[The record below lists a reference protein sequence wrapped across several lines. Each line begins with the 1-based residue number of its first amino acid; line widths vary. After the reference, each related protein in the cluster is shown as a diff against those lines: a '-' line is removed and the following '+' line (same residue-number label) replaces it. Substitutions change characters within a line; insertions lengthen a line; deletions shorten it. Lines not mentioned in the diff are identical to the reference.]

1 MIWKNSGITMLTK
14 LDRKTTETENEYP
27 VKVIQFGEGNF
38 LRGYVDWMID
48 ILNEKLQFD
57 AGIFIIKP
65 TPRGSLTLFE
75 EQDCLYHVILQG
87 IKGHEYISETRLITS
102 IQGVLNPYSDFKGFL
117 KLAENP
123 DIEFIF
129 SNTTEAGIAFDDND
143 VSILQIPNSYPG
155 KLTAFL
161 YRRFVHF
168 SGDADKGLV
177 IIPCELIDKNGEKL
191 KNIIFKYADYW
202 DLDKNFSDWLND
214 NVTFCNSL
222 VDRIVPGYPAE
233 KAKDIQKK
241 IGYEDK
247 LLVSAEYFHLWVIE
261 APDWVKE
268 KLPVQKAGLNVKF
281 VKDLS
286 PYRTRKVRILNGIHT
301 TMVPVGYL
309 YGLSTVKESI
319 DDEIVG
325 RYLKDALFG
334 EIIPTLDL
342 PMDELT
348 EFANDVMDRF
358 KNPFI
363 KHNLISIA
371 LNSISKFK
379 VRVLPSVLKY
389 IEIKKELPH
398 RLLFSLAA
406 LIRFYK
412 GDWKGD
418 KIPLNDSV
426 EIIGFFT
433 KAWSTKDYQ
442 KITEQV
448 LGNSM
453 LWGQNLNDIDGVTIL
468 VSRYVEQIDKNG
480 IKTTLIH
487 IKH

>member
-1 MIWKNSGITMLTK
+1 MLTK
-14 LDRKTTETENEYP
+14 LDRKTSKTENKYP

-38 LRGYVDWMID
+38 LRAFVDWIID
-48 ILNEKLQFD
+48 NLNEKTDFNGGVEIVQPIPKGLAHLLEDQE
-57 AGIFIIKP
+57 G
-65 TPRGSLTLFE
+65 
-75 EQDCLYHVILQG
+75 LYHVILQG
-87 IKGHEYISETRLITS
+87 VQKNHEYSETRLIKS
-102 IQGVLNPYSDFKGFL
+102 VNGAISPYDDYKKFL
-117 KLAENP
+117 KFAENP
-123 DIEFIF
+123 EIELII
-129 SNTTEAGIAFDDND
+129 SNTTEAGIAFDEDD
-143 VSILQIPNSYPG
+143 VTVMQLPNSYPG

-168 SGDADKGLV
+168 SGSADKGLV

-191 KNIIFKYADYW
+191 KNIIFKYTDYW
-202 DLDKNFSDWLND
+202 DLDKKFSDWLND

-233 KAKDIQKK
+233 KAKDIQKE

-268 KLPVQKAGLNVKF
+268 KFPVQKAGLNVKF

-325 RYLKDALFG
+325 QYLKDTLFS

-342 PMDELT
+342 SMDELT

-358 KNPFI
+358 RNPFI

-371 LNSISKFK
+371 LNSISKYK

-389 IEIKKELPH
+389 IEIKKELPK

-412 GDWKGD
+412 GDWKSE
-418 KIPLNDSV
+418 KIPLNDT
-426 EIIGFFT
+426 EDNIAFFE
-433 KAWSTKDYQ
+433 KVWSTNDYR

-448 LGNSM
+448 LSNDN
-453 LWGQNLNDIDGVTIL
+453 LWGQNLNEVEGMADL
-468 VSRYVEQIDKNG
+468 VSACLEKIDKNG
-480 IKTTLIH
+480 IKTALSFINQ
-487 IKH
+487 

>member
-1 MIWKNSGITMLTK
+1 MLTK
-14 LDRKTTETENEYP
+14 LDRKSTETENKYP

-38 LRGYVDWMID
+38 LRAFVDWIID
-48 ILNEKLQFD
+48 TLNEK
-57 AGIFIIKP
+57 AGFNGGVEIIQPIPK
-65 TPRGSLTLFE
+65 GMAHLLE
-75 EQDCLYHVILQG
+75 EQEGLYHVILQG
-87 IKGHEYISETRLITS
+87 VQKDQEYSETRLIKS
-102 IQGVLNPYSDFKGFL
+102 VNGAISPYDDYKKFL
-117 KLAENP
+117 EFAENP
-123 DIEFIF
+123 DIELII
-129 SNTTEAGIAFDDND
+129 SNTTEAGIAFDKDD
-143 VSILQIPNSYPG
+143 VTVMQLPNSYPG

-168 SGDADKGLV
+168 SGSADKGLV

-191 KNIIFKYADYW
+191 KNIVFQYAEYW
-202 DLDKNFSDWLND
+202 NLDEKFTDWLNN

-233 KAKDIQKK
+233 KANDIQKE
-241 IGYEDK
+241 IGFEDK

-261 APDWVKE
+261 APEWVRE
-268 KLPVQKAGLNVKF
+268 KFPVQKAGLNVKF

-309 YGLSTVKESI
+309 YGLTTVKESI
-319 DDEIVG
+319 DNDIVG
-325 RYLKDALFG
+325 DYLKDTLFD

-342 PMDELT
+342 SIEELT

-358 KNPFI
+358 RNPFI

-371 LNSISKFK
+371 LNSISKYK

-389 IEIKKELPH
+389 IEIRKELPK

-412 GDWKGD
+412 GDWQGE
-418 KIPLNDSV
+418 KIPLNDT
-426 EIIGFFT
+426 EDNITFFA
-433 KAWSTKDYQ
+433 KAWSIKDY
-442 KITEQV
+442 KEITEKV
-448 LGNSM
+448 LSNDQ
-453 LWGQNLNDIDGVTIL
+453 LWGQNLNDIEGMTEW
-468 VSRYVEQIDKNG
+468 VSKCLAEIDKNG
-480 IKTTLIH
+480 VESALVLVK
-487 IKH
+487 